1 MGRLLGSGSLALALI
16 GLPACGSRAPS
27 GTGIKVKGTLVQN
40 GKPIQPAPKEDDT
53 LYIALLPPDPKTNPG
68 ENVARYNHAD
78 GAFEIKGPVDA
89 GVVPGDYRVVVTY
102 TRYEGGGDDV
112 FKEQF
117 SQENSPLKYKVT
129 EDKEQEIII
138 DVGKRTVTKV
148 R

>member
-1 MGRLLGSGSLALALI
+1 MGRLLAIGSLALALVL
-16 GLPACGSRAPS
+16 LPACGSRAPS

-53 LYIALLPPDPKTNPG
+53 LYIAFLPPDPKSNAG

-78 GAFEIKGPVDA
+78 GTFEIKGPVDA

-102 TRYEGGGDDV
+102 TRYQGGGGDDV

-117 SQENSPLKYKVT
+117 SQEN
-129 EDKEQEIII
+129 
-138 DVGKRTVTKV
+138 
-148 R
+148 